1 MTDTALPRKLAAVLY
16 ADVADYSRL
25 TGLNEEGTHQRL
37 SAHLDLMS
45 AEIESSG
52 GRVVHYAGDAVLA
65 EFPTVTSALSL
76 AVTVQQKIASA
87 NEPVPAT
94 ERVAFRIGV
103 NLGEVIVDRNDIYG
117 DGVNVA
123 ARLETLAEPG
133 GICVSGT
140 VFDAIGSKLELR
152 FDYLGEKSVKNIR
165 QPIRA
170 YRIDLNASSDSARP
184 GRVAGSSA
192 RRITAIA
199 IVLGLLALAGGTLL
213 WLSAPDSEPGRESA
227 TAPEADIAPATD
239 AIAVL
244 PFANLSGDAEQDYF
258 SDGITNDL
266 ITDLSQQSQLMVI
279 ASNSVFVYKGTPVKV
294 QQVAKDLGVRYVL
307 EGSVQKAGDQV
318 RINAQLIDAQSGHHL
333 WADRFDRRLDD
344 IFSLQDEISRRIVGA
359 LSVQL
364 TEADNRRFAQTSQ
377 TNPEAYDLLLRGL
390 ESFRRFT
397 RDTNVEARQLFLRAI
412 EHDPDYARAHADVGL
427 TYAMDWQFGWQQPTE
442 VTVREALEYG
452 HRALELDDMQP
463 EVFFALGSIYTMT
476 GQPEKALKYAA
487 RAVELN
493 PNYADGYA
501 QWSQVLLY
509 SGRTKEAL
517 ETLGQAMRLNPRH
530 SFFYTWIKGHA
541 HLLERRYD
549 EAIALFENVLERN
562 AHFDGAHLTLT
573 FALAESGRIE
583 DAKWQAQE
591 ILALQP
597 DFSLEEERARVP
609 YLRES
614 DKERYLSALKKAGLP
629 D

>member
-16 ADVADYSRL
+16 ADVAEYSRL
-25 TGLNEEGTHQRL
+25 TGQNEEGTHQRL

-45 AEIESSG
+45 AQIDSSG

-65 EFPTVTSALSL
+65 EFPTVTSALSC
-76 AVTVQQKIASA
+76 AVAVQQEIARV
-87 NEPVPAT
+87 NTPVPAS

-140 VFDAIGSKLELR
+140 VFDAIGSKLALH
-152 FDYLGEKSVKNIR
+152 FDYLGEKTVKNIR

-170 YRIDLNASSDSARP
+170 YRIDLETSSNGSRP
-184 GRVAGSSA
+184 RRTPRYSA
-192 RRITAIA
+192 RRITTIA
-199 IVLGLLALAGGTLL
+199 AVLGLIALAGGSLL
-213 WLSAPDSEPGRESA
+213 WFSGPDSEPAPESA
-227 TAPEADIAPATD
+227 AISGTGATPATD

-244 PFANLSGDAEQDYF
+244 PFANLSGDTEQDYF

-266 ITDLSQQSQLMVI
+266 ITDLSQLSQLLVI

-294 QQVAKDLGVRYVL
+294 QQVAEDLGVRYVL
-307 EGSVQKAGDQV
+307 EGSVQKSGDQV
-318 RINAQLIDAQSGHHL
+318 RINAQLIDAMTGHHL

-344 IFSLQDEISRRIVGA
+344 IFALQDEISRRIVSA

-364 TEADNRRFAQTSQ
+364 TEAENQRLGQTAH

-397 RDTNVEARQLFLRAI
+397 RDTNIEARQFFLRAI

-427 TYAMDWQFGWQQPTE
+427 TYAMDWQFGWDIPTE
-442 VTVREALEYG
+442 ALIREALSYG
-452 HRALELDDMQP
+452 HRALELDDMLP
-463 EVFFALGSIYTMT
+463 EVFFALGSLYTMT
-476 GQPEKALKYAA
+476 GQPEKALEYAS

-509 SGRTKEAL
+509 SGRTEEAL
-517 ETLGQAMRLNPRH
+517 ERLKTAMRLNPRH
-530 SFFYTWIKGHA
+530 SFFYTWIEGHA
-541 HLLERRYD
+541 YLLERRYD

-583 DAKWQAQE
+583 DANWQAQE
-591 ILALQP
+591 ILALRP
-597 DFSLEEERARVP
+597 DFSLDEERVRVP
-609 YLRES
+609 YLRQS